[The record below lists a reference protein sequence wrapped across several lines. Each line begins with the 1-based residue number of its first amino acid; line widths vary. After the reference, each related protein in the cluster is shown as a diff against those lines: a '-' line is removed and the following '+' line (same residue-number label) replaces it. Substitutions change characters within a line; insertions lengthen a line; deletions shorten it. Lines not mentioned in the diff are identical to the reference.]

1 MNSTEK
7 VAVPLL
13 MIQTIS
19 SVFLWTLDTL
29 SVVDQRIFALFLG
42 ADFLAFALIA
52 HMYVNMK
59 TGDVTKSITVMIWIF
74 AILVLFVAGFV
85 VS

>member
-1 MNSTEK
+1 MVQTLST
-7 VAVPLL
+7 
-13 MIQTIS
+13 
-19 SVFLWTLDTL
+19 VFLWTLDTL

-52 HMYVNMK
+52 HMYVSMK
-59 TGDVTKSITVMIWIF
+59 TGDATKSITVMVWVF
-74 AILVLFVAGFV
+74 VILALFVAGFI

>member
-1 MNSTEK
+1 LNSTEK

-13 MIQTIS
+13 MIQTLS
-19 SVFLWTLDTL
+19 TVFLWTLDTL

-59 TGDVTKSITVMIWIF
+59 TGDATKSITVMIWIF
-74 AILVLFVAGFV
+74 VLLVLFVAGFV
-85 VS
+85 V